1 MGGWAQ
7 GFGRGRGRARG
18 ILDRVRL
25 RLGCAVTTAVR
36 RQNRAVG
43 KWCPG
48 LRLCA
53 GLPLG
58 APWQVAR
65 EYIVCG
71 VGCTR
76 GIRYHRLMPCLHA
89 GCASIQW
96 QLTTDLEL

>member
-1 MGGWAQ
+1 IGSKGWAQ

-48 LRLCA
+48 LRPCA

-58 APWQVAR
+58 APWHVASEDIGVVGEGRKSAGEGR
-65 EYIVCG
+65 EEVDGLDVG
-71 VGCTR
+71 VR
-76 GIRYHRLMPCLHA
+76 VFNKKK
-89 GCASIQW
+89 
-96 QLTTDLEL
+96 